1 MILCSIVCECTI
13 ECEIQSCFSSR
24 QECLGR
30 GGDSNESRETL
41 ASLAGT
47 RGILMR
53 FRFTHERSA
62 CAPTATR
69 RRTRTSSPRSFKAPS
84 HILPLVLARN
94 HLHRNRA
101 VPSLCVHAYVRARVQ
116 AGSFIHVAVF
126 ARTRARARERVHAHT
141 RDGGGDSRGQAR
153 RRRRL
158 ARSSPTTATMTVNE
172 IVGSVSANY
181 RAVPGVRGASL
192 IVRSYLPPCV
202 VARKGVA
209 SGREKSAIT
218 PT

>member
-1 MILCSIVCECTI
+1 MREVHVH
-13 ECEIQSCFSSR
+13 R
-24 QECLGR
+24 PR
-30 GGDSNESRETL
+30 HAGGPARL
-41 ASLAGT
+41 LRARLKL
-47 RGILMR
+47 R
-53 FRFTHERSA
+53 
-62 CAPTATR
+62 
-69 RRTRTSSPRSFKAPS
+69 RTSSRSFS
-84 HILPLVLARN
+84 LVTTYTVIARF
-94 HLHRNRA
+94 LR
-101 VPSLCVHAYVRARVQ
+101 CVCTRMCARVCESVH
-116 AGSFIHVAVF
+116 SFTSPCSRV
-126 ARTRARARERVHAHT
+126 RARARERVHAHT